1 MLAQLYHAPSTGVE
15 DSVGTSTLGS
25 SEAIML
31 AGLAMKKRWQARM
44 EAQGKPT
51 NKPNLIMGCMLWSSS
66 RPTARDPPCIR
77 CHGVGWQD
85 PAPLTQLVSQVKL
98 GVLASLLLAVLV
110 HSLGQAEGHQGQGIV
125 LAQNPEVPCSSATSL
140 MVW

>member
-1 MLAQLYHAPSTGVE
+1 MHSYAKTHAVCLCRCVAMLAQLYHAPSTGVE

-51 NKPNLIMGCMLWSSS
+51 NKPNLIMGYNVQVGAYTPTMITSSS
-66 RPTARDPPCIR
+66 CCCLREA
-77 CHGVGWQD
+77 
-85 PAPLTQLVSQVKL
+85 A
-98 GVLASLLLAVLV
+98 
-110 HSLGQAEGHQGQGIV
+110 
-125 LAQNPEVPCSSATSL
+125 
-140 MVW
+140 